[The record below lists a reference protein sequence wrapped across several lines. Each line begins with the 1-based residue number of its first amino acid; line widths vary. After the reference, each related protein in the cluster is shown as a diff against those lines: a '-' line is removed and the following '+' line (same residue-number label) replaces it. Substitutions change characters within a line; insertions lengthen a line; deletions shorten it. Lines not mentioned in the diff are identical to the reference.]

1 MVEKWNETDSKLLG
15 DFRIFQARQVWRQ
28 SPRTGNVH
36 DFYVLESQD
45 WMNVVPLTPEGRV
58 VMIHQYRHGIG
69 EVTLEIPGGI
79 VDDSDGDP
87 ARTAARE
94 LREETG
100 YEAQEI
106 IPIGRVRPNP
116 AFLNNTCYTFL
127 ARDARLVGS
136 PELEGAE
143 DIAVE
148 EVPLVRVRELVR
160 CGRITHSLTIAAF
173 YHLENYLK
181 VE

>member
-1 MVEKWNETDSKLLG
+1 
-15 DFRIFQARQVWRQ
+15 
-28 SPRTGNVH
+28 
-36 DFYVLESQD
+36 
-45 WMNVVPLTPEGRV
+45 
-58 VMIHQYRHGIG
+58 
-69 EVTLEIPGGI
+69 

-87 ARTAARE
+87 AMTAARE

-127 ARDARLVGS
+127 ARDARLVGL
-136 PELEGAE
+136 PQFDGAE

-148 EVPLVRVRELVR
+148 ELPLEYIREFVRN
-160 CGRITHSLTIAAF
+160 GRITHSLTIAAF

-181 VE
+181 QHVTTPYIEINR